1 MFWRIFFIF
10 VIFSCLAGC
19 AGTQNRSV
27 SRTELPPTQLKDLEP
42 ENNCQ
47 GSLWNSNQAGL
58 FAENKARNIG
68 DIVTV
73 VISEQ
78 ASASKEANTATNRES
93 SVSAGIPSFF
103 GLESEVVSHMDPSN
117 LVNADLENEFSGS
130 GETTREE
137 TLSATLTTQVIDV
150 LPTGNLRIQGSKTVR
165 VNNETQIIR
174 LTGIVRESDIT
185 ADNLVDS
192 KYVLNAQIDYT
203 GNGVVSAK
211 QEPGWLM
218 QIMDEVWPF

>member
-1 MFWRIFFIF
+1 MFRSIFFVLAI
-10 VIFSCLAGC
+10 ILWLAGC
-19 AGTQNRSV
+19 ASTQNKQV
-27 SRTELPPTQLKDLEP
+27 SKMELPPTQQKSVEP
-42 ENNCQ
+42 ETKCS
-47 GSLWNSNQAGL
+47 GSLWEPNQAGL

-93 SVSAGIPSFF
+93 SVSAGIPNFF
-103 GLESEVVSHMDPSN
+103 GLESDVVSQMNPSN
-117 LVNADLENEFSGS
+117 LVNADFNNDFSGS

-150 LPTGNLRIQGSKTVR
+150 LPTNNLRIQGSKTVR
-165 VNNETQIIR
+165 VNNETQIIQ
-174 LTGIVRESDIT
+174 LTGIVRPSDIT
-185 ADNLVDS
+185 ANNLVDS

-203 GNGVVSAK
+203 GDGVVSAK

-218 QIMDEVWPF
+218 QVMDTVWPF